1 MEEDD
6 FEEKLEKY
14 YREKND
20 HALISLLRETR
31 NYYHKLEIIDKIR
44 DRSVLI
50 PYIDEYKLKYEC
62 LSLIAEHIKDENE
75 LTDFLI
81 KYGND
86 ILFSEEI
93 TFFNRNIS
101 DANLLRLIQ
110 CGKFKEILGNLV
122 LKLNNGKLKV
132 AYASLVHNSSDLKKI
147 LNSLN
152 ESDFLEYLIH
162 YDATTHQFG
171 KADYEKEIL
180 IGKIYKHENIMLV
193 FKLPNIY
200 PSAKKEL
207 LKRLKDEEVLTLY
220 KSLKND
226 EDRILF
232 LDMVES
238 KDLIKKL
245 IKLNL
250 LDNKNHAFL
259 VISNDRAFRRGLIDS
274 IDKQRMREIDPSIT
288 FGVELEI
295 ATDDQNTRRFF
306 YKNESILCNW
316 DITVDG
322 SVRSNGFYPGL
333 EIISPVLKYD
343 QESLKQLKI
352 VTDFLNKSGFY
363 TNESCG
369 GHIHLGFDYFDTVQ
383 EFKAFTSLYGVIE
396 DILYLISNRANTK
409 IRQGTDRFARSNAEM
424 ISNLRIYIDNI
435 VTKADLKAFIDR
447 KIQDRYTGLNF
458 TNIGKPKKNTI
469 EFRMPNGEIDFF
481 EVKANILLFCR
492 LLEASKKLV
501 HSDIETK
508 ELYDSLF
515 NEASQD
521 KRFEIMLK
529 LLFPNENER
538 SIYIERYRKN
548 KLFTDSIPEHYN
560 VKLYNVEIKDGR
572 VEKVDTKKVKN
583 IVSNFR
589 TIRNTLNDEEIE
601 QRNR

>member
-1 MEEDD
+1 MEED

-20 HALISLLRETR
+20 HALISLLREVR
-31 NYYHKLEIIDKIR
+31 DYYHKLEIIDKIR

-93 TFFNRNIS
+93 TFLNRNIS

-132 AYASLVHNSSDLKKI
+132 AYAYLVHNSSDLKKI

-171 KADYEKEIL
+171 KDDYEKNIL

-369 GHIHLGFDYFDTVQ
+369 GHVHLGFDYFKTKQ
-383 EFKAFTSLYGVIE
+383 EMDKFLNLYGVVE
-396 DILYLISNRANTK
+396 DLLYLITNKAFSEIRRDVDTFAKSNR
-409 IRQGTDRFARSNAEM
+409 
-424 ISNLRIYIDNI
+424 DNI
-435 VTKADLKAFIDR
+435 KNLQINFDKIFTLKDYELMFSREKKYDE
-447 KIQDRYTGLNF
+447 DRYYGLNLI
-458 TNIGKPKKNTI
+458 NLGRKNKNTI
-469 EFRMPNGEIDFF
+469 EFRMPNGEINY
-481 EVKANILLFCR
+481 EELLANIELFCKMFMTAKRLAHTDNQDELELFYSLFVEENQEKRLDILLLLLFER
-492 LLEASKKLV
+492 
-501 HSDIETK
+501 K
-508 ELYDSLF
+508 EKIPL
-515 NEASQD
+515 
-521 KRFEIMLK
+521 
-529 LLFPNENER
+529 
-538 SIYIERYRKN
+538 IYKTRYRLN
-548 KLFTDSIPEHYN
+548 RKLNTYPEHY
-560 VKLYNVEIKDGR
+560 
-572 VEKVDTKKVKN
+572 
-583 IVSNFR
+583 SN
-589 TIRNTLNDEEIE
+589 
-601 QRNR
+601 NR